1 MKVEVNGE
9 VFWEEDS
16 LILVNTTSNSE
27 DCGDQLQRKRQKG
40 IMVDG
45 KIDEYEWTTEVRWRI
60 WK

>member
-45 KIDEYEWTTEVRWRI
+45 KIDKYEWTTEVRWRI